1 MMNNLLQD
9 LRYGLRMLAKN
20 PGFTAVAVLTL
31 ALGIGANTAIFSVV
45 NAVILR
51 PLPYPNSSR
60 IVTIWVTEPSG
71 PGNLYPDTGPDY
83 VDWKAQNKVFDTMGA
98 VFVAGAALTG
108 TSEPIQIEGFEVTP
122 EILDMLGARPLLG
135 RKFDATE
142 TTSGHDDVII
152 LSYSLWQRA
161 FGGQS
166 DTLGRKV
173 TLDGRPYTVAGVMPR
188 DFQFPH
194 IWGNKP
200 EYWIPLNLQSQDWRK
215 SRGNHWLWV
224 LARMRPGITTDRAG
238 ADMKAISARLT
249 QQYPVTNTGV
259 EAKVVGLQARLTEQ
273 VRPALWMLFATV
285 GLLMLIASVNVA
297 NLLLAKAVS
306 REREIA
312 IRIAVGSGR
321 WRVIRQLITESV
333 LLFLI
338 GGGAG
343 LLVGSIALRLLL
355 HYAPVGYVPEIV
367 SVRLDSYVFL
377 ATFLVALILGT
388 AAGLIPA
395 LQASRRDVQDS
406 LKESN
411 QTVAT
416 GRTLSRTLL
425 TTGEIA
431 LALMLVIGAGLAVR
445 SLVKLFGVHAGFD
458 PRNVLTAR
466 ISLPDARYSSPEC
479 AKIEGPCPY
488 NRYAAF
494 YQQLQDRLRGLP
506 GVESASYTSKL
517 PLNGGS
523 NGVVVIEGQAPPKD
537 MWSSPL
543 VEWSTVMPGYF
554 HTARIPLLRGRDFT
568 AHDNGQGAPEVAI
581 INRTMADK
589 FWPKQD
595 PIGKHFAHNEP
606 NPKWITVIGVVGDV
620 LQYGLDQTA
629 TAPEAYF
636 SEYQEQNSSMNVL
649 VRTSGEPLGA
659 LAGLRDAV
667 HELDSELPVANPR
680 ELNEVVTDSSSQQR
694 FLALLLGL
702 FAGLALL
709 LAAVGIYGVI
719 AYSVAQR
726 NHELGIR
733 IALGAGR
740 RELLRL
746 VLGEGLRLALA
757 GIVVGLVLA
766 FALSRFLASLLYGVR
781 ATDPLTFAIVPLV
794 LLLAALLA
802 CYIPARRATRVNPIE
817 ALRCE

>member
-1 MMNNLLQD
+1 MNNLLQD
-9 LRYGLRMLAKN
+9 LHYGLRILAKN

-31 ALGIGANTAIFSVV
+31 ALGIGANTAIFSLL

-51 PLPYPNSSR
+51 PLPYPHSDR

-83 VDWKAQNKVFDTMGA
+83 VDWKAQSQVFDTMGA
-98 VFVAGAALTG
+98 VFVTGASLTG
-108 TSEPIQIEGFEVTP
+108 TSEPLQLEGFEISP
-122 EILDMLGARPLLG
+122 EILDLLGAKPLVG
-135 RKFDATE
+135 RNFTPDE
-142 TTSGHDDVII
+142 TASGRDDVVI
-152 LSYSLWQRA
+152 LSYALWQRA
-161 FGGQS
+161 FGGQ
-166 DTLGRKV
+166 TAVLGSKIMLDSRPRTV
-173 TLDGRPYTVAGVMPR
+173 TGIMPR
-188 DFQFPH
+188 EFQFPH

-200 EYWIPLNLQSQDWRK
+200 EYWIPLNLRAQEWRK

-224 LARMRPGITTDRAG
+224 LARMKPGVSVDRAG
-238 ADMKAISARLT
+238 ADMKTVSARLT

-259 EAKVVGLQARLTEQ
+259 EAKVVGLLAKLTEQ

-285 GLLMLIASVNVA
+285 GFLMLIAAVNVA

-321 WRVIRQLITESV
+321 YRVVRQLITESV

-338 GGGAG
+338 GGVAG
-343 LLVGSIALRLLL
+343 LLVGSIALNLLL

-367 SVRLDSYVFL
+367 SVHLDGYVFL
-377 ATFLVALILGT
+377 TTFLVALVLGT

-395 LQASRRDVQDS
+395 LHASRRDVQDS
-406 LKESN
+406 LKDSA

-416 GRTLSRTLL
+416 SRNLSRSLL
-425 TTGEIA
+425 TAGEIA
-431 LALMLVIGAGLAVR
+431 LALVMVIGAGLAVR
-445 SLVKLFGVHAGFD
+445 SLVKLLGVQAGFD
-458 PRNVLTAR
+458 PRNVLTASV
-466 ISLPDARYSSPEC
+466 SLPAARYSSPDC
-479 AKIEGPCPY
+479 QKVQGDCPQK
-488 NRYAAF
+488 RYAAF
-494 YQQLQDRLRGLP
+494 FQQVQDRLEALP
-506 GVESASYTSKL
+506 GVESASFTDKL
-517 PLNGGS
+517 PLEGGS

-568 AHDNGQGAPEVAI
+568 AHDNNEGAPKVAI
-581 INRTMADK
+581 INRTMANK
-589 FWPKQD
+589 FWPNQD
-595 PIGKHFAHNEP
+595 PVGKHFAHNDTP
-606 NPKWITVIGVVGDV
+606 PKWITVVGVVGDV
-620 LQYGLDQTA
+620 LQYGLSQTS

-636 SEYQEQNSSMNVL
+636 PEYQGEDSGMNVL
-649 VRTSGEPLGA
+649 VRTAGAPLGELPA
-659 LAGLRDAV
+659 VRDAI
-667 HELDSELPVANPR
+667 HELDSQLPVANPR
-680 ELNEVVTDSSSQQR
+680 EMSEVVTDSSSQQR

-702 FAGLALL
+702 FAGLALV

-719 AYSVAQR
+719 SYSVAQR
-726 NHELGIR
+726 THELGIR

-740 RELLRL
+740 HTLLRM

-757 GIVVGLVLA
+757 GVVAGLA
-766 FALSRFLASLLYGVR
+766 GAWSLSRFLASLLYGVKPD
-781 ATDPLTFAIVPLV
+781 DPLTFAAVPLV
-794 LLLAALLA
+794 LLSVALLA
-802 CYIPARRATRVNPIE
+802 CYIPARRATAIDPMR

>member
-1 MMNNLLQD
+1 MNTLLND
-9 LRYGLRMLAKN
+9 LRYALRILSKN

-51 PLPYPNSSR
+51 PLPYPHSER

-83 VDWKAQNKVFDTMGA
+83 VDWKAQNQVFDTMGA
-98 VFVAGAALTG
+98 VFVTGAALTG
-108 TSEPIQIEGFEVTP
+108 TSEPLQLQGFEVSP
-122 EILDMLGARPLLG
+122 EILDLLGAKLLAG
-135 RKFDATE
+135 RNFTADE
-142 TTSGHDDVII
+142 TVSGHDGEVI
-152 LSYSLWQRA
+152 LSYGLWQRA
-161 FGGQS
+161 FGGQAGV
-166 DTLGRKV
+166 LGSKI
-173 TLDGRPYTVAGVMPR
+173 TLDGRPYTVTGIVSR

-200 EYWIPLNLQSQDWRK
+200 EFWIPLNLRAAEWRK

-224 LARMRPGITTDRAG
+224 LARMKPGVPLDRAA
-238 ADMKAISARLT
+238 ADMKTVSARLT
-249 QQYPVTNTGV
+249 QQYPVSNTGV
-259 EAKVVGLQARLTEQ
+259 EAKVVGLQARLTQQ

-285 GLLMLIASVNVA
+285 GFLMLIAAVNVA

-321 WRVIRQLITESV
+321 WRVVRQLITESV

-338 GGGAG
+338 GGAAG
-343 LLVGSIALRLLL
+343 LLVGSVALSLLL

-367 SVRLDSYVFL
+367 SVRLDGYVFL

-395 LQASRRDVQDS
+395 LHASRNDVQDS
-406 LKESN
+406 LKESA

-416 GRTLSRTLL
+416 SRNLSRSFL
-425 TTGEIA
+425 TAGEIA
-431 LALMLVIGAGLAVR
+431 LALVMVIGAGLAVR
-445 SLVKLFGVHAGFD
+445 SMVKLLGVRAGFD
-458 PRNVLTAR
+458 PHNVLTAR
-466 ISLPDARYSSPEC
+466 ISLPAARYSSPACEK
-479 AKIEGPCPY
+479 AQGDCPQD
-488 NRYAAF
+488 RYAAF
-494 YQQLQDRLRGLP
+494 YEQLQNRLQALP
-506 GVESASYTSKL
+506 GVASASFTSKL
-517 PLNGGS
+517 PLEGGS

-554 HTARIPLLRGRDFT
+554 HAARIPLLRGRDFT
-568 AHDNGQGAPEVAI
+568 AHDNNEGAPKVAI
-581 INRTMADK
+581 INRTMANK
-589 FWPKQD
+589 FWPNQD
-595 PIGKHFAHNEP
+595 PIGKHFAQNDTP
-606 NPKWITVIGVVGDV
+606 PKWITVVGVAGDV

-636 SEYQEQNSSMNVL
+636 PEYQGQNSSMNAVI
-649 VRTSGEPLGA
+649 RTAGAPLDELPA
-659 LAGLRDAV
+659 VRDAV
-667 HELDSELPVANPR
+667 HELDSQLPVANPR
-680 ELNEVVTDSSSQQR
+680 EMSEVVTDSSSQQR

-702 FAGLALL
+702 FAGLALV

-719 AYSVAQR
+719 SYSVAQR
-726 NHELGIR
+726 THELGIR

-740 RELLRL
+740 RELLGM

-757 GIVVGLVLA
+757 GVVVGLA
-766 FALSRFLASLLYGVR
+766 GAWGLSRFLASLLYGVKPD
-781 ATDPLTFAIVPLV
+781 DPLTFAAVPLI
-794 LLLAALLA
+794 LLSAALLA
-802 CYIPARRATRVNPIE
+802 CYIPARRATKLDPIR